1 MKVLGG
7 AFLMMSDWSKPT
19 KELMIK
25 NTKVDLCNDNLE
37 AYITLYPPVGKDR
50 YTKEMIYEI
59 LRYHHVIYGIEEEV
73 INKLCEKP
81 CYGKAV
87 LIARGKKE
95 VDGKDGYFVYYF
107 DTSVDTKPRILED
120 GTVDYYAMTR
130 IVTVSQ
136 GEIVVRYHK
145 AVQGTDGIDVCGYL
159 RKAKSGK
166 ELPPLKGKGIK
177 LSEDRLIYTALI
189 TGKIEFTKDRIN
201 ISNVLEI
208 KEDIDY
214 LQGDIYFKGD
224 LVIYG
229 NISSGK
235 VVESEGS
242 IVVRGHVEGATI
254 KARRDVILESGMQGA
269 GRGSISSGG
278 SISGKFFEQV
288 EMKAKEN
295 ITANT
300 IMNCTMVAGNEIIVT
315 GRRGI
320 LLGGSAYAGKK
331 ITASTIG
338 NCASMKTELTVGV
351 QEAYHKKL
359 LRLEKQMKEL
369 KERLSQVEAAIAMI
383 TEREI
388 PDIISPLRDQKL
400 RLLRTK
406 INLNSEIA
414 EKVDEWSNGMNFI
427 KNSKRAK
434 IVVQKLIYPG
444 CQLAINGLSMKINEE
459 IITSSFQR
467 KEDEIEMIPIS

>member
-1 MKVLGG
+1 
-7 AFLMMSDWSKPT
+7 MMNDWSKPT
-19 KELMIK
+19 KELMFK
-25 NTKVDLCNDNLE
+25 NTKVDFRNNKLE
-37 AYITLYPPVGKDR
+37 AYITLYAPVGKDR

-59 LRYHHVIYGIEEEV
+59 LRYHHVIYGIDDEV
-73 INKLCEKP
+73 IDRICEKP
-81 CYGKAV
+81 CYGKEM
-87 LIARGKKE
+87 LIAKGKEE
-95 VDGKDGYFVYYF
+95 VDGSDGYFVYFF

-145 AVQGTDGIDVCGYL
+145 AIEGMDGIDVCGYL
-159 RKAKSGK
+159 RKAKKGK
-166 ELPPLKGKGIK
+166 ELPPLKVKGIK

-189 TGKIEFTKDRIN
+189 TGKIELFGDRIT

-214 LQGDIYFKGD
+214 LQGDIHFKGD

-254 KARRDVILESGMQGA
+254 RAGRDVILESGMQGA
-269 GRGSISSGG
+269 GKGSISCGG

-288 EMKAKEN
+288 LMKAKEN

-300 IMNCTMVAGNEIIVT
+300 IMNCTMIAGNEIIVT

-331 ITASTIG
+331 ITASIIG
-338 NCASMKTELTVGV
+338 NYASIKTELVVG
-351 QEAYHKKL
+351 ARGAFHKKF
-359 LRLEKQMKEL
+359 LRLEGEIKEL
-369 KERLSQVEAAIAMI
+369 KERLSQVE
-383 TEREI
+383 
-388 PDIISPLRDQKL
+388 Q
-400 RLLRTK
+400 
-406 INLNSEIA
+406 
-414 EKVDEWSNGMNFI
+414 
-427 KNSKRAK
+427 
-434 IVVQKLIYPG
+434 
-444 CQLAINGLSMKINEE
+444 QL
-459 IITSSFQR
+459 Q
-467 KEDEIEMIPIS
+467 